1 MRGTPCY
8 VMGDELG
15 VTSAYVTNSQNY
27 RGIKTAN
34 YYHELAVA
42 KGNTAAFLADQKT
55 IFRDHTRTPW
65 LKKSPNYASCS
76 TGPTCISTP
85 TPHLPKG
92 AGVGSAC

>member
-34 YYHELAVA
+34 YYHEQ
-42 KGNTAAFLADQKT
+42 G
-55 IFRDHTRTPW
+55 
-65 LKKSPNYASCS
+65 
-76 TGPTCISTP
+76 
-85 TPHLPKG
+85 
-92 AGVGSAC
+92 